1 MKQRLLYTA
10 LMLFAVLGMAR
21 AADVTIKVT
30 SNGGMPVTVT
40 LDQAASVTDLTTTHS
55 GKVTLSNDKKKIT
68 LVQGYLTEVEITST
82 SATTATVT
90 GRMNKLDVA
99 GEDKLKTL
107 TLSKDNYVK
116 ELIVSGS
123 VLQSL
128 TCSGLGMETLT
139 LSGASALK
147 TLDASNNKLET
158 SKLSLPTTLEKLD
171 LSDNL
176 LSGGS
181 WDVSTYT
188 ALKEL
193 NVSKNQLTDVLGLS
207 SLNNLAKLN
216 LSDNWIKAL
225 TTKPGKADC
234 AITWGVQTLTI
245 TSPNNATSANE
256 GFRISKLIE
265 DAGIGDKSQAFS
277 NVSWQ
282 IEDGNV
288 YIEDK
293 NQTAHQ
299 QSGAWAD
306 EYRFYNATTKE
317 FVNGTYQCSLKT
329 GGRDYK
335 ITNLAVKLAT
345 FDLKGE
351 EPTNAKTFQ
360 VSVNGAAA
368 VNVASSPKVKQGDKL
383 NFTLTP
389 EDGYETAVYTIEGMV
404 PAVIGQ
410 QAPYKGTSFAC
421 VVKGLYKSQSEDVS
435 PKISA
440 VVLGKEHTVAYEK
453 KTQVGGSF
461 TVQKVSGKTTSDVAS
476 GDAISTGDKL
486 LIKIK
491 PNTGYDFILAIN
503 GVDKTGDVTQT
514 GAGTDFTYSEDITDI
529 SYKDEKTIT
538 VSVTFKNP
546 TINAYVKVD
555 GQILS
560 STLDYIKD
568 NKVTLI
574 DHDKKTQEITDG
586 KEKSLVTNTTYQA
599 LFTVGKSAA
608 TDLVHR
614 LKDITIN
621 GGELISVNK
630 DAATGNNMNYT
641 VAFKVEASDVVISIT
656 TKKMQTVSITPV
668 VNDGSTGQKQI
679 YDGKAKPVLFSTEPA
694 NLNEHVKITYKT
706 AATPALDMGTVA
718 PVNAGTYKA
727 TFTFEE
733 TDYYI
738 PDATNGTKTDFD
750 LEVSK
755 APLTIKTLPTVT
767 IDKAGMYVISGGEV
781 TFNNEKVNGKFSIT
795 PALSPTPG
803 ESHAVTVNFEPASAV
818 DKANYE
824 DATASVNVIV
834 RDSPLNLYKVTMVA
848 LPSSY
853 SIQWLNGNKPVNIA
867 TEGFA
872 ANTKLTA
879 VVTYPK
885 GTKDVLLETTS
896 TNAQSTIALNA
907 AASADGTLVY
917 DVTMKENT
925 EFRVVAGTGNKYSV
939 KFKDQAVDYTGEPL
953 SYNPEKG
960 LTISDKDDHSVAWAA
975 ISNDVSVTYKDAS
988 GKVVAKPVDAGT
1000 YTVCVSIK
1008 ENSTTGYVETVAEQA
1023 AFVVNKIKPLVYKW
1037 PKASVIAKGQ
1047 SLAQSDLTEGAANIP
1062 GTFVWKNTAESFP
1075 TPGEYRRS
1083 VLFVPGDA
1091 YEKNYLTVETRGGE
1105 SLEDT
1110 GVEQNQWVKFA
1121 VSELQIVTFVQI
1133 EGTITVTNQLGQTLP
1148 TGSAVMKGDVLT
1160 IKVEPRDG
1168 LELKSL
1174 TVNGANNTGVYT
1186 VGTSSVAIE
1195 ATFQPK
1201 AADPEPSDPIIDP
1214 NSQYAVTLPKAN
1226 DVRGVMIG
1234 KPGVNA
1240 VLKDKPFSFTLNTLA
1255 ADAEKVVVKV
1265 NGSELKPVDGTYTI
1279 AKVSENTTVQV
1290 SLASPTPL
1298 NVVVET
1304 VAKNANGYMMGKVL
1318 VEGPS
1323 DGVCYYNDKIMLAA
1337 DPESGVTFT
1346 GWSDDKDVKNPVR
1359 TLTLT
1364 KDVTIKAL
1372 FSGIPTGIE
1381 SIQTAKV
1388 YGVEGYLVIEGVA
1401 KGKVTVVGMDG
1412 RVQYHQIS
1420 GDIRIPL
1427 ATGVYG
1433 YVLEDGSKVIRN
1445 KVYVK

>member
-40 LDQAASVTDLTTTHS
+40 LDQAATVTTSAD
-55 GKVTLSNDKKKIT
+55 VTLSSDKKKIT
-68 LVQGYLTEVEITST
+68 LAQGYTTEVVITST

-90 GRMNKLDVA
+90 GRMNKLEIA
-99 GEDKLKTL
+99 GDSKLKTL

-123 VLQSL
+123 ALQSL

-139 LSGASALK
+139 LTSASALK

-234 AITWGVQTLTI
+234 VITWGVQTLTI

-351 EPTNAKTFQ
+351 KPTNAKTFQ
-360 VSVNGAAA
+360 VSVNGAPA
-368 VNVASSPKVKQGDKL
+368 VDLTSSSKVKQGDKL

-440 VVLGKEHTVAYEK
+440 VVLGKEHIVAYEK

-461 TVQKVSGKTTSDVAS
+461 TVQKVSGKTTFDVAS

-503 GVDKTGDVTQT
+503 GEDKTDKVTQV
-514 GAGTDFTYSEDITDI
+514 GAGTDFTYSEDITDA

-560 STLDYIKD
+560 PTIDYIKD

-574 DHDKKTQEITDG
+574 DHDKNKQEITDG

-599 LFTVGKSAA
+599 LFTVGKSSA
-608 TDLVHR
+608 DVHR

-621 GGELISVNK
+621 GGKLVSVNK
-630 DAATGNNMNYT
+630 DAEQSDNGMQYT
-641 VAFKVEASDVVISIT
+641 VAFEVETSDIVISLT
-656 TKKMQTVSITPV
+656 TKKMQTVSIIPV

-706 AATPALDMGTVA
+706 AAPSSIDMGTVP
-718 PVNAGTYKA
+718 PVNAGNYVA
-727 TFTFEE
+727 TLTFEE
-733 TDYYI
+733 TEYYI
-738 PDATNGTKTDFD
+738 PDVTNGERANFA
-750 LEVSK
+750 LEISK

-1226 DVRGVMIG
+1226 DVRGVVIG

-1279 AKVSENTTVQV
+1279 AKVSENTTVQI
-1290 SLASPTPL
+1290 SLTNPTPL

-1304 VAKNANGYMMGKVL
+1304 VAKNANGYVMGKVL
-1318 VEGPS
+1318 VDGPS
-1323 DGVCYYNDKIMLAA
+1323 DGVCYYNDEITLVAT
-1337 DPESGVTFT
+1337 PESGVTFT
-1346 GWSDDKDVKNPVR
+1346 GWSDDKDAKSQLR
-1359 TLTLT
+1359 TLTVT

-1381 SIQTAKV
+1381 EIQTARV
-1388 YGVEGYLVIEGVA
+1388 FGTDGYLVIEGVA
-1401 KGKVTVVGMDG
+1401 KGKVAVVGMDG